1 MKIKQKRK
9 KYNSSAKERI
19 EDFLHSDSIP
29 ANTTKFLLMFLATG
43 SLAFGGAVVP
53 GILKVL
59 KSLDLG
65 EDKTGYNKKKISD
78 ALANLKRQKMIEI
91 FKDDDQ
97 KVSVKLTNK
106 GEERIKEF
114 SVDTIAISRPK
125 KWDGKWRILIFDI
138 PTKPK
143 IYNQARNALRQ
154 KIKDLGF
161 YQLQKSVWV
170 FPYDCEDEILF
181 IAEIFE
187 VEKYIEI
194 ITAEKLL
201 HEKKIRSIFGV

>member
-1 MKIKQKRK
+1 MKIKRK
-9 KYNSSAKERI
+9 KEKYNPSIKERI
-19 EDFLHSDSIP
+19 EDFLYSDSIP
-29 ANTTKFLLMFLATG
+29 ANTTKFLLMFLAIG
-43 SLAFGGAVVP
+43 GLAFGGAVVP
-53 GILKVL
+53 GILKAL
-59 KSLDLG
+59 KSIDLG
-65 EDKTGYNKKKISD
+65 EDKTGYDKKKISD

-91 FKDDDQ
+91 FKYDDQ

-106 GEERIKEF
+106 GRERIREF
-114 SVDTIAISRPK
+114 SVDTITISKPE

-154 KIKDLGF
+154 KIKELGF
-161 YQLQKSVWV
+161 FQLQKSVWI

-187 VEKYIEI
+187 VEKYVEI

-201 HEKKIRSIFGV
+201 HEKKLRSIFDV